1 MEETNAY
8 DYNNLQELRAGVE
21 QTETVRYWDT
31 PGRKAGH
38 APRLSVMVRLMARGF
53 ESKSVESQQEEAQR
67 ARTIKP
73 ELTAE
78 EQARQARKTGLELA
92 LAQTQAEMAAA
103 CRPAH
108 REMLKLRLDAI
119 RAQIRDL

>member
-1 MEETNAY
+1 
-8 DYNNLQELRAGVE
+8 
-21 QTETVRYWDT
+21 
-31 PGRKAGH
+31 
-38 APRLSVMVRLMARGF
+38 MARGF

-67 ARTIKP
+67 SKTLRPA
-73 ELTAE
+73 LSAE
-78 EQARQARKTGLELA
+78 DQARAAQKAGLELA

-119 RAQIRDL
+119 KGQIKDL